1 MTTKILEVASKDQT
15 SQGRVH
21 DTTSS
26 FSNRARGFAAGVAS
40 GITKLV
46 VGHPFDT
53 IKVRLQTSGAAD
65 GRFAGPLD
73 CFKSTL
79 RQEGVRGLYKGA
91 TPPLVGWMFMDS
103 IMLGTLH
110 NTRMLLQ
117 QYNGPDRPLSIFQHG
132 LAGLAGGLTVSFLA
146 TPVEQIKARLQ
157 VQYADGKKLYTGPIH
172 CAKTLIHNNG
182 FFRGLWKGL
191 VPTMLFRSWFFVF
204 WSSYEVYGR
213 ELRKRGYS
221 DSAVSFIAGGV
232 CANTFWLGGFPFDVV
247 KNRIMTQPDV
257 KPPRFPTMR
266 SCAEF
271 VYRTEGLKG
280 FYRGFLPCF
289 LRAFPTNASAILAF
303 ETVMKLLGDNHKV
316 EAEPFE
322 D

>member
-1 MTTKILEVASKDQT
+1 MDVHGQHHVRPIQTPSYLVLTTEV
-15 SQGRVH
+15 
-21 DTTSS
+21 
-26 FSNRARGFAAGVAS
+26 
-40 GITKLV
+40 
-46 VGHPFDT
+46 
-53 IKVRLQTSGAAD
+53 GAHYN
-65 GRFAGPLD
+65 PLD
-73 CFKSTL
+73 RLCQPHPCSHIL
-79 RQEGVRGLYKGA
+79 IS
-91 TPPLVGWMFMDS
+91 DS
-103 IMLGTLH
+103 HRLGTLH

-204 WSSYEVYGR
+204 WSSYEVRTTVVYGR

-232 CANTFWLGGFPFDVV
+232 CANTFWLGGFPFG
-247 KNRIMTQPDV
+247 
-257 KPPRFPTMR
+257 
-266 SCAEF
+266 EL
-271 VYRTEGLKG
+271 G
-280 FYRGFLPCF
+280 
-289 LRAFPTNASAILAF
+289 
-303 ETVMKLLGDNHKV
+303 LLGLRTRNV
-316 EAEPFE
+316 GIYT
-322 D
+322 

>member
-1 MTTKILEVASKDQT
+1 MTTKILVASKDQT

-73 CFKSTL
+73 CLKSTL
-79 RQEGVRGLYKGA
+79 RQVCRRAPFFHLEVVL
-91 TPPLVGWMFMDS
+91 
-103 IMLGTLH
+103 
-110 NTRMLLQ
+110 LLQ
-117 QYNGPDRPLSIFQHG
+117 FKSILTPITPDQFNSARCNATASRMDVHGQHHAWYPSQYPHASTTIQRSRPTPLHFPAWSRRTRWWVNGLLSCHARRTDQG
-132 LAGLAGGLTVSFLA
+132 APAGA
-146 TPVEQIKARLQ
+146 
-157 VQYADGKKLYTGPIH
+157 
-172 CAKTLIHNNG
+172 IHNNG

-271 VYRTEGLKG
+271 VYRTG
-280 FYRGFLPCF
+280 
-289 LRAFPTNASAILAF
+289 
-303 ETVMKLLGDNHKV
+303 
-316 EAEPFE
+316 
-322 D
+322 